1 MPRIVM
7 VEERK
12 GEIMATL
19 QEIAIRI
26 ITDDRFAQK
35 LLANPEQVLRAEGI
49 EPTREMIEAVE
60 GIDIEELRNLTAAFS
75 DESKAM

>member
-1 MPRIVM
+1 
-7 VEERK
+7 
-12 GEIMATL
+12 MATL

-26 ITDDRFAQK
+26 ITDDQFAQQ
-35 LLANPEQVLRAEGI
+35 LLANPEQVLRTEGI
-49 EPTREMIEAVE
+49 EPTQEMIEAVE